1 MKRGNSMEKEVSV
14 TPVGVLMCCSDCNS
28 NMDFLGKKDFSKYL
42 FLHKCKRCGK
52 EQWLSKEYPYVKFEL
67 NNI

>member
-1 MKRGNSMEKEVSV
+1 
-14 TPVGVLMCCSDCNS
+14 
-28 NMDFLGKKDFSKYL
+28 MDFLGKKDFSKYL

-52 EQWLSKEYPYVKFEL
+52 EEWLSKEYPYVKFEL